1 MKWMLKCAAFQALSR
16 LPGGR
21 PLYHASQ
28 RWITGNT
35 EQTEGRLSGKIQQ
48 TLKYWQWLQTNESA
62 SWPEEAVHLELGTG
76 WLPSVPI
83 TLYALGTQR
92 QYLVDISPHM
102 QPAAVVRTT
111 EIFHKVAPRAGMQF
125 KRMPP
130 IPDGAQSLQAT
141 LEPFG
146 MTYAAPY
153 DELARSIAGTVGFV
167 TATHMLLHLNR
178 PTLLEVFR
186 SMHHL
191 LRPGGYFLA
200 QHHLRQLF
208 DGLESR
214 TSPFYSLRYPDWVWE
229 NIINSPMMSYNR
241 LRPVDYRETLE
252 EAGFDLA
259 HFEVEPGQPR
269 DLARLDEAR
278 IHPMFERYS
287 REDLAARH
295 LFFVARKPR

>member
-21 PLYHASQ
+21 PLYYASQ

-48 TLKYWQWLQTNESA
+48 TLKYWEWLRANESKP
-62 SWPEEAVHLELGTG
+62 WPEDASHLELGSG
-76 WLPSVPI
+76 WLPSVPV
-83 TLYALGTQR
+83 TLHALGIQR

-102 QPAAVVRTT
+102 QPAGVARTV
-111 EIFHKVAPRAGMQF
+111 ELFRSVAPRTGIRF
-125 KRMPP
+125 KRIPAMP
-130 IPDGAQSLQAT
+130 DHRESLQAM
-141 LEPFG
+141 LEPLG

-153 DELARSIAGTVGFV
+153 DELSRDISGTVDFV
-167 TATHMLLHLNR
+167 TATHMLLHLNL

-186 SMHHL
+186 SILRL

-208 DGLESR
+208 DGLDSR
-214 TSPFYSLRYPDWVWE
+214 TSPFFSLRYPDWVWE
-229 NIINSPMMSYNR
+229 NMINSPMMSYNR
-241 LRPVDYRETLE
+241 LRAIDYRKALE
-252 EAGFDLA
+252 EAGFELA

-278 IHPMFERYS
+278 IHPMFGHYS